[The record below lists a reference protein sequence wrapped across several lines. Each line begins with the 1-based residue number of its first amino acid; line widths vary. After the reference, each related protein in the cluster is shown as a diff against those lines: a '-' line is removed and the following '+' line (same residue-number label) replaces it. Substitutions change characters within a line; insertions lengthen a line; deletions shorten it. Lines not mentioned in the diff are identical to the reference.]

1 MKAVRKARTGTW
13 KGQAKKFRVEVKS
26 GAYRETGNWFIPLR
40 DFPGAL
46 FDANGYIRFESKQE
60 YENAGKIYL
69 YINKQIGIRPPYK
82 DISTIPVYVCCVTP
96 DPTASPELEVESEGE
111 RYGKLKSSESVTESL
126 TDLDIVDLVNLKMEA
141 EEGRKIL
148 MNHLIRERNR
158 TLISQKKE
166 QVRASGKP
174 LACEIC
180 GFVFAEKYCGPGAD
194 YCEVH
199 HLIPLSEGK
208 GRRKT
213 PMQDLAIVCAN
224 CHRVI
229 HRKMPPFSLEEVR
242 GMLIG

>member
-1 MKAVRKARTGTW
+1 M
-13 KGQAKKFRVEVKS
+13 EVKN

-82 DISTIPVYVCCVTP
+82 DISTIPGYVCCVTP

-126 TDLDIVDLVNLKMEA
+126 TDLDIVDLVNLEMEA
-141 EEGRKIL
+141 EEGRERL
-148 MNHLIRERNR
+148 MKHLIRERNK
-158 TLISQKKE
+158 TFISQKKN
-166 QVRASGKP
+166 QVRLSGKP
-174 LACEIC
+174 LACEVC
-180 GFVFAEKYCGPGAD
+180 GFVFADKYREPGAD

-199 HLIPLSEGK
+199 HLIPLADEK
-208 GRRKT
+208 QLRITRN
-213 PMQDLAIVCAN
+213 QDLAIVCAN

-229 HRKMPPFSLEEVR
+229 HRRNPPFTMEEMR
-242 GMLIG
+242 LMLIVPGGQ